1 MAFCSVAKKAG
12 RLACALA
19 DLVAASLNRPIVGAR
34 LMGRASNSHKM
45 RTRARLGGRM
55 ARYMIREDGKNGT
68 VEILDDRLVRERK
81 KRMGKTDVQT
91 IPLRSVTG
99 VHHDRKTLGTDLVR
113 LDVGGVS
120 YEWKVKDAER
130 MVAELHGKIY
140 TDG

>member
-1 MAFCSVAKKAG
+1 M
-12 RLACALA
+12 
-19 DLVAASLNRPIVGAR
+19 P
-34 LMGRASNSHKM
+34 
-45 RTRARLGGRM
+45 TPARLGDRV

>member
-1 MAFCSVAKKAG
+1 
-12 RLACALA
+12 
-19 DLVAASLNRPIVGAR
+19 
-34 LMGRASNSHKM
+34 
-45 RTRARLGGRM
+45 M
-55 ARYMIREDGKNGT
+55 ARYMIRADGKNGT

-99 VHHDRKTLGTDLVR
+99 VYHDRKTLATDLVR

-130 MVAELHGKIY
+130 MVAELHGKIFE
-140 TDG
+140 DG